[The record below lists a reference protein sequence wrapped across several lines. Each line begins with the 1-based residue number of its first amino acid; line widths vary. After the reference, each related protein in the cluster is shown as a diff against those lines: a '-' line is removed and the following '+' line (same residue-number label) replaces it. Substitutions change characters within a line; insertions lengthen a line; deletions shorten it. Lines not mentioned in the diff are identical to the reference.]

1 MGFLIKLV
9 RASGVL
15 HNLFVNHHKV
25 PKSWLS
31 LDDLLDPDFD
41 DDLDEELYLSENLR
55 CISAPSEGTHPE
67 EVQNFLSA
75 KLQ

>member
-41 DDLDEELYLSENLR
+41 DDLDEQLYLSQNLSGTAR
-55 CISAPSEGTHPE
+55 SEGTCHE
-67 EVQNFLSA
+67 EVHNFLSA

>member
-31 LDDLLDPDFD
+31 LDDLLDPDYD
-41 DDLDEELYLSENLR
+41 DDMDEQLYLSPNLSKKAR
-55 CISAPSEGTHPE
+55 SEGTRRE
-67 EVQNFLSA
+67 EVHNFLSA